1 MSDFLDLFESEQN
14 SEFALSLEDCNSQ
27 KILDCFVKYNES
39 VAPQFYHWDSQ
50 LVDEEI
56 DFTLHIGS
64 DELWLLEIE
73 NNDRLLNERLTLW
86 VNQRNTTEEIEQKTK
101 EEAKEETNE
110 LNLTLNIYQG
120 KKNLIYQK
128 IVSYFYQKKVTY
140 SLYSIL
146 KFIE

>member
-27 KILDCFVKYNES
+27 KILDCFVKYDES
-39 VAPQFYHWDSQ
+39 VAPQFDHWDSQ
-50 LVDEEI
+50 LADEEI

-64 DELWLLEIE
+64 DELWLLETE
-73 NNDRLLNERLTLW
+73 NNNRLQNKRQTLW
-86 VNQRNTTEEIEQKTK
+86 VNRRNTTEEIEQKTK
-101 EEAKEETNE
+101 EEAKE